1 MKVPET
7 MRKQVR
13 ILLNSLASAGNG
25 SRSLSTLAAIQ
36 RESTCPESQYVI
48 FSVDFYKGLWENL
61 KKARLMRNKRN
72 S

>member
-1 MKVPET
+1 MPLGI
-7 MRKQVR
+7 RKE
-13 ILLNSLASAGNG
+13 I
-25 SRSLSTLAAIQ
+25 SRSSIHEDEPTWVQKAKHI
-36 RESTCPESQYVI
+36 I

>member
-1 MKVPET
+1 MTKVRALQGL
-7 MRKQVR
+7 RKDLRNLDEEFER
-13 ILLNSLASAGNG
+13 ILDENLTVVQKAN
-25 SRSLSTLAAIQ
+25 
-36 RESTCPESQYVI
+36 YVI